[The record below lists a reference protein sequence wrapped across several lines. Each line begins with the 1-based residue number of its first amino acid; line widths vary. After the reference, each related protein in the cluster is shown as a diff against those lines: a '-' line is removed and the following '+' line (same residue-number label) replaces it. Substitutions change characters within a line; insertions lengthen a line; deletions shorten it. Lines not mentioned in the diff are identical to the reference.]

1 MNKDYVQ
8 GDRPDA
14 RNILVVLTSGRLG
27 DEVEKPIE
35 VSYDENT
42 FAELLTFGIV
52 YLRFT
57 TSCNLFFSNFSES
70 FRFHRSLFYALQA
83 HIARKRISSHSRVRV
98 VNSELD
104 LYPFLNDKREIA
116 G

>member
-42 FAELLTFGIV
+42 FAELIIFDIL
-52 YLRFT
+52 YLRFV
-57 TSCNLFFSNFSES
+57 TSCNFFRTSQNLFSPFSIL
-70 FRFHRSLFYALQA
+70 RST
-83 HIARKRISSHSRVRV
+83 SSYR
-98 VNSELD
+98 
-104 LYPFLNDKREIA
+104 
-116 G
+116 